1 VDAGTAGCAMALLTR
16 SKPSDA
22 KPSRS
27 VAVEQAANW
36 QPADSLFKPAPK
48 DYDLVA
54 QLAYMSALA
63 TANVGRE
70 NLFAKTA
77 ELGYSTSG
85 YFHRVHLVAQRLNYD
100 YARACQLV
108 ADQTKDERVRSLL
121 LRFSSS
127 LASGESESVF
137 LARETEIQLEQY
149 EQKYERDLESLRK
162 WTDAYVALMV
172 SVTLVVVVSMVS
184 MMIYSVGT
192 IFILGLAT
200 VMIGIA
206 ALGDWI
212 IYRTSPVEPK
222 THRRPERS
230 KTQEQMF
237 SAAKMLLPAGA
248 LLGALVAFV
257 FNLGAGLIAAGVAVA
272 PVGILA
278 FMDDRRVDQYDR
290 DVSTFLRSLGSV
302 VGAIGTTV
310 TEGMERLNQ
319 RSLASLEQGVRRLHV
334 RLRSGI
340 RPDLCWDRF
349 ISETGSELVDRS
361 VSTFWDTTK
370 LGGDPDQ
377 IGYLSS
383 LFALKISLMRES
395 RKLVSQSF
403 MYLMVPLHAVLVGI
417 MLFVTEV
424 MVVFANQL
432 AQIQAQAIET
442 TDPTTTGGIDVTSV
456 LAFAAPNV
464 TFLRGFA
471 LVVALFLTVVN
482 TWAPHTTAGGHH
494 HKVWAYAA
502 VTMVMT
508 GLMLLVVP
516 AIVGNLFDSVSAGL
530 VDTSTSQGVPA
541 TP

>member
-1 VDAGTAGCAMALLTR
+1 MALLTKSKGGAPKPVR
-16 SKPSDA
+16 SE
-22 KPSRS
+22 
-27 VAVEQAANW
+27 AVEDARQW
-36 QPADSLFKPAPK
+36 QKSSSLFKPAPM
-48 DYDLVA
+48 DYDLVT
-54 QLAYMSALA
+54 QLTYMSALA

-77 ELGYSTSG
+77 ELGYTTSG

-108 ADQTKDERVRSLL
+108 ADQTKDETVRSLL

-137 LARETEIQLEQY
+137 LARETEIQIEHY
-149 EQKYERDLESLRK
+149 AQKYERDLESLRK

-200 VMIGIA
+200 VMIGVA

-230 KTQEQMF
+230 KTQNQMF
-237 SAAKMLLPAGA
+237 SAAKLLLPAGA
-248 LLGALVAFV
+248 VLGAIVGFV
-257 FNLGAGLIAAGVAVA
+257 FSIGAGMVAAGIAVA

-278 FMDDRRVDQYDR
+278 FMDDMRVDKQDR

-310 TEGMERLNQ
+310 TEGMDRINQ

-340 RPDLCWDRF
+340 KPDLCWDRF

-361 VSTFWDTTK
+361 VSNFWDTTK

-395 RKLVSQSF
+395 RKLVAQTF

-417 MLFVTEV
+417 LLFVTEV
-424 MVVFANQL
+424 MVVFATQL
-432 AQIQAQAIET
+432 NQIQSQALTT
-442 TDPTTTGGIDVTSV
+442 TDPTTTGGIDVTNV

-464 TFLRGFA
+464 AFLRGFA
-471 LVVALFLTVVN
+471 LIVVIFLTFVN
-482 TWAPHTTAGGHH
+482 TWSPHCTAGGHH
-494 HKVWAYAA
+494 HKVWLFAA
-502 VTMVMT
+502 FALVMSGILLMTIPMMV
-508 GLMLLVVP
+508 G
-516 AIVGNLFDSVSAGL
+516 GLFDSVSTGL
-530 VDTSTSQGVPA
+530 VDPATGVEVPA
-541 TP
+541 Q